1 MEKNY
6 EVEDGIMI
14 YGSNKSKDLTD
25 LVRKDRSKQ
34 MKKKI
39 AEIHHEIDIND
50 ITMWGGVQTEPP
62 EFIIFDASEIKF
74 NRPESSQKN

>member
-1 MEKNY
+1 
-6 EVEDGIMI
+6 MI
-14 YGSNKSKDLTD
+14 YGSNNKGKDRTD

-50 ITMWGGVQTEPP
+50 ITMWGLQTDPP

-74 NRPESSQKN
+74 NRS